1 MKSERKAKTLG
12 IYFQDFSRN
21 ISQKINLLFYT
32 IDNTTKKLYNKNTTK
47 KLYQIN
53 LLEHNMKVHTY
64 ENSSGKDL
72 IKKYIDK
79 LSKEEQVDGYSVLQA
94 FEEDR
99 IEELNI
105 KPWQG
110 KVWEVYFYKHNRM
123 FYITIEN
130 EDVYL
135 LHACRKQK
143 NKTETTNKNIVISR
157 AKELGKLLN
166 KTFI

>member
-1 MKSERKAKTLG
+1 
-12 IYFQDFSRN
+12 
-21 ISQKINLLFYT
+21 
-32 IDNTTKKLYNKNTTK
+32 
-47 KLYQIN
+47 
-53 LLEHNMKVHTY
+53 MKVHTY

-99 IEELNI
+99 IDELNI

-110 KVWEVYFYKHNRM
+110 KVWEVYFYKHNRI
-123 FYITIEN
+123 FYVTIEN

-143 NKTETTNKNIVISR
+143 NKTETIDKNIVISR
-157 AKELGKLLN
+157 IENKENSPTLRTLCSILDVLGYEIRFEPKQRA
-166 KTFI
+166 